1 MKPDD
6 KQKIIEE
13 EEKLP
18 KIQIV
23 KKAVEK
29 KPWCASGAALCVALL
44 AVLISLGVLVACM
57 GYFGVLPEK
66 LAELG
71 FFDRVDKHEQRISQL
86 EHENICILP
95 KAEGN
100 CKGMLTRW
108 YFDTSARKCMQF
120 TYSGCMG
127 NANNFE
133 SEYECNRN
141 CYSYG
146 DDTLIPPIPETRTQF
161 DNCILDPDQGPCKES
176 HRRFYFDIR
185 DNACKTF
192 IYGGCDGNNNNFL
205 NEADCLEMCQI
216 KEMPESKEVC
226 DLKPETGNCR
236 ASLQRWHFNPQKG
249 ACQTFEYGGC
259 DGNGNNFASKEKCES
274 FCGGR
279 GVSSSRKSVDKP
291 DCHLPAEVGPC
302 RAALERYFFN
312 KESGKCEVFVF
323 GGCSGNANNFASIEA
338 CEKQCLSP

>member
-1 MKPDD
+1 MKQIVW
-6 KQKIIEE
+6 KCARSNQCQNLKV
-13 EEKLP
+13 EKLKH
-18 KIQIV
+18 KIEYLI
-23 KKAVEK
+23 
-29 KPWCASGAALCVALL
+29 LFLL
-44 AVLISLGVLVACM
+44 
-57 GYFGVLPEK
+57 
-66 LAELG
+66 
-71 FFDRVDKHEQRISQL
+71 FFFLFL
-86 EHENICILP
+86 EI
-95 KAEGN
+95 
-100 CKGMLTRW
+100 
-108 YFDTSARKCMQF
+108 
-120 TYSGCMG
+120 
-127 NANNFE
+127 
-133 SEYECNRN
+133 
-141 CYSYG
+141 
-146 DDTLIPPIPETRTQF
+146 
-161 DNCILDPDQGPCKES
+161 
-176 HRRFYFDIR
+176 
-185 DNACKTF
+185 
-192 IYGGCDGNNNNFL
+192 
-205 NEADCLEMCQI
+205 
-216 KEMPESKEVC
+216 C